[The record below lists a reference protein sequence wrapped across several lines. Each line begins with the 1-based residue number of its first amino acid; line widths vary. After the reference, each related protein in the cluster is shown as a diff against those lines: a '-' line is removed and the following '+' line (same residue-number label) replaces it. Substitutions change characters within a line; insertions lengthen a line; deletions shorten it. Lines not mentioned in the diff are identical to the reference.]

1 MLILGSLEKEENSS
15 RVNEMSG
22 NRPFRK
28 KTWEEDDQR
37 NVQLYT
43 SLAEKFG
50 PGVRALNWSS
60 EKSQQLRFEILN
72 QVGRLHMASVLDVGC
87 GLGDFLDWVQAAGIK
102 INYTG
107 LDLTPRMIEIART
120 RFPGKA
126 FILGSLFDAREQLE
140 GSYDFV
146 LASGIFYLRKN
157 SPWKFLTRTVALMFR
172 LCKQAVAFNS
182 LSAWAPKKEGQEY
195 YPDPLLTAAYCHT
208 LTPWVVLRH
217 DYHPGDF
224 TIYMYKQ
231 GGLSP

>member
-195 YPDPLLTAAYCHT
+195 YPDPSCSQPICRGWDISIGWPSATSILFSIML
-208 LTPWVVLRH
+208 
-217 DYHPGDF
+217 
-224 TIYMYKQ
+224 K
-231 GGLSP
+231 